1 MNLLIKKE
9 IVILKCEEDIEMKS
23 RELRKMLETMINI
36 CDQAFMTGE
45 MKVEAYDRID
55 KVRKKC
61 EALCD
66 EEDQL
71 DKEVWETEQEFKN
84 YVKGV

>member
-1 MNLLIKKE
+1 MQ
-9 IVILKCEEDIEMKS
+9 S
-23 RELRKMLETMINI
+23 RKLRKMLETIINI
-36 CDQAFMTGE
+36 CDQSVCTGE
-45 MKVEAYDRID
+45 MSVKAHDRID
-55 KVRKKC
+55 KVRKKY

-71 DKEVWETEQEFKN
+71 DKEVWETEQEFER